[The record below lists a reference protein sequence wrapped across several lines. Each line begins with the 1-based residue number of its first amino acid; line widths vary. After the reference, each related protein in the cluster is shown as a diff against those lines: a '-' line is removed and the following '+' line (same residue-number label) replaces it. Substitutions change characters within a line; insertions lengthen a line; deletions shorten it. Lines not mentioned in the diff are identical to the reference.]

1 MISWISDNTVLLTV
15 VSTISFLVFAAGMV
29 SLPIIIGRLPD
40 NFFVSDRKPWFR
52 CLPKSLYLLVFTA
65 KNMLGFLLFL
75 LGVVMLFAP
84 GQGLLTILVGLG
96 TMNFPGKQRLIYRI
110 LSFGRLRRVLN
121 WIRRKRGA
129 KEFSFPPAEE

>member
-1 MISWISDNTVLLTV
+1 MLLAV
-15 VSTISFLVFAAGMV
+15 VSAISFLVFAAGMV

-52 CLPKSLYLLVFTA
+52 YLPKSLYLLVFTA
-65 KNMLGFLLFL
+65 KNILGFLLFL
-75 LGVVMLFAP
+75 LGVVMLFVP

-96 TMNFPGKQRLIYRI
+96 TMNFPGKQRLIYRM

-129 KEFSFPPAEE
+129 KEFSFPPAEYKR